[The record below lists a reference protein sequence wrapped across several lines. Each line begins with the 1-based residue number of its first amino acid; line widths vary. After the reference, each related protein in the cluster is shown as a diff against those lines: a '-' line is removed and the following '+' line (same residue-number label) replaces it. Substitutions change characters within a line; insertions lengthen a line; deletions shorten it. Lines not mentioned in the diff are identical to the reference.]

1 MRRHREAEVILGI
14 AFGLG
19 IVAGLR
25 TFTPLAAVFL
35 MRGGIWGIVFS
46 IAAVGEYVVDALPNT
61 PSRTAA
67 VGVSARILSGA
78 FAGWMIA
85 TMHAGSGILGGV
97 AGVAG
102 AVIGTFGGHRARMA
116 AIARIGGYPA
126 AALEDAVAI
135 GLAACLISLS

>member
-1 MRRHREAEVILGI
+1 MTLWL

-35 MRGGIWGIVFS
+35 MRGTVWGVVFS
-46 IAAVGEYVVDALPNT
+46 IAAVGEYVVDALPTT
-61 PSRTAA
+61 PSRTSA
-67 VGVSARILSGA
+67 VGLSARIVSGA
-78 FAGWMIA
+78 VAGWMIA
-85 TMHAGSGILGGV
+85 TMHTGPAILGAA

-102 AVIGTFGGHRARMA
+102 AVIGTFGGHAARLA

-135 GLAACLISLS
+135 GLAAIIVTR

>member
-1 MRRHREAEVILGI
+1 LRRHREAEVILGI

-61 PSRTAA
+61 P
-67 VGVSARILSGA
+67 
-78 FAGWMIA
+78 
-85 TMHAGSGILGGV
+85 
-97 AGVAG
+97 
-102 AVIGTFGGHRARMA
+102 
-116 AIARIGGYPA
+116 
-126 AALEDAVAI
+126 
-135 GLAACLISLS
+135 